1 MTFAAKNRT
10 SISISAVAMLDSGD
24 FPASW
29 IEPALGKRSSP
40 SRAIRKVNLQSKSKL
55 IKIAENPVPGLQR
68 TPKMFKMNSV
78 ALL

>member
-10 SISISAVAMLDSGD
+10 SISISAVAMLHSKD
-24 FPASW
+24 FPASL

-40 SRAIRKVNLQSKSKL
+40 SRAIRKVNLQ
-55 IKIAENPVPGLQR
+55 AQGLER
-68 TPKMFKMNSV
+68 TTKMFKINSV

>member
-29 IEPALGKRSSP
+29 IEPALENDPAQAERSERLIFSP
-40 SRAIRKVNLQSKSKL
+40 
-55 IKIAENPVPGLQR
+55 NP
-68 TPKMFKMNSV
+68 N
-78 ALL
+78 